1 MKNKFFLSLLAVLVL
16 AQIQTQAAN
25 FVDVSNLGGGLVET
39 TSSGATNGVNVNAT
53 LIAKD
58 QRWTRDKVY
67 ILSKNTIIKA
77 GVTVTIEPGTL
88 IRCEFPTV
96 DSSSGLNPSD
106 PGALLAH
113 RGARII
119 AAGTSEAPI
128 IFTTMDDPNVPGGNS
143 TIPAVENMGVS
154 GASKTEGNQKIY
166 KDYTTAGNVTA
177 GSVGSG
183 EYSLKDD
190 LAVSN
195 VRSYSTDPSVAN
207 NIFSLDAKYGGIVTA
222 GRANVAARMPTTSVV
237 NNARTATQA
246 DGTGGGSTTPGYTGA
261 SGTEQIE
268 GMAGFTGY
276 TWYGGDDD
284 LDSSGTLRFVQ
295 TRFGGYVIASSKE
308 LNGFTW
314 CGTGQRT
321 VGEFVESFGN
331 ADDDNE
337 FFGGCVG
344 LKYAIGAFSG
354 DDGFDTDQGYCG
366 VNQFLLQIQNS
377 VDVAGNNTL
386 VSPVSSGTGAS
397 GKRVENAGDQLGEND
412 GPENVDYTAGPG
424 APLSVFTHANMTA
437 IGRGYGPSGWVR
449 PLGGTAGI
457 PLDGP
462 NFRDNASG
470 KIWNALYMDIPHA
483 GPMIAAQSATSDV
496 TSNQTDTIWH
506 LQNTRSSGGWD
517 NSGVA
522 ADLVT
527 PQSTGPGE
535 PDLLFRN
542 CAWFRCGLARTA
554 TSVGAADSSGWTTGK
569 YATLADFQSAT
580 NSDSNWWVASKSNIM
595 PTGSSTSS
603 ERTQKSGA
611 VIQFNS
617 NNAVNFLISSSLTF
631 STTGATTDTSTG
643 NSFNLNPGYTVPVN
657 TRIAQGCLDLLPN
670 KSAVAATVALPTR
683 GNLNPNA
690 DFIGAF
696 RDNNWARGWTMLER
710 AGVFSGQ
717 VGAKQDAPNIVVT
730 VNGSG
735 QPVLSFQA
743 GSGIKYSIEAS
754 VDNTFYRPL
763 ATVTGSG
770 TTYSYTVTTG
780 LSASAT
786 QAGPYSGGPFTG
798 FDAGKRTTSAS
809 TFAAIP
815 ASVSSQPLFF
825 RVIAF

>member
-1 MKNKFFLSLLAVLVL
+1 MKNKNLFLSILAALGL
-16 AQIQTQAAN
+16 AHATQAAN

-128 IFTTMDDPNVPGGNS
+128 IFTTMDDPNVPGGIS
-143 TIPAVENMGVS
+143 TIPAVENSGVS
-154 GASKTEGNQKIY
+154 GASKSEGNQKIY
-166 KDYTTAGNVTA
+166 KDYTTSGNVTS

-195 VRSYSTDPSVAN
+195 VRSYSTDPTVSG

-222 GRANVAARMPTTSVV
+222 GRANVAARMTTTTSV
-237 NNARTATQA
+237 NNARTAVQA

-295 TRFGGYVIASSKE
+295 TRFGGYVIASGKE

-314 CGTGQRT
+314 CSTGQRT

-331 ADDDNE
+331 ADDDHE

-354 DDGFDTDQGYCG
+354 DDGYDTDQGYCG

-386 VSPVSSGTGAS
+386 VNPAASGLGAS

-412 GPENVDYTAGPG
+412 GPENLDYTAGPG
-424 APLSVFTHANMTA
+424 APLSVFTQANLTA

-449 PLGGTAGI
+449 PLGGSGGI

-483 GPMIAAQSATSDV
+483 GPVIAAQSATSDV

-506 LQNTRSSGGWD
+506 LQNTRTSGGWD

-554 TSVGAADSSGWTTGK
+554 TSAGAADSSGWTTGK
-569 YATLADFQSAT
+569 YATLADFQTAT
-580 NSDSNWWVASKSNIM
+580 GTDANWWVASKANVM
-595 PTGSSTSS
+595 PTGTVASS
-603 ERTQKSGA
+603 ERSQKGSA
-611 VIQFNS
+611 VIQINS
-617 NNAVNFLISSSLTF
+617 NNAVNSLIGSGVTF
-631 STTGATTDTSTG
+631 STNGPTTDSSTG
-643 NSFNLNPGYTVPVN
+643 NSFNLDPGYTVPVN

-670 KSAVAATVALPTR
+670 KSSVQATVALPTR

-710 AGVFSGQ
+710 SGIFSGP
-717 VGAKQDAPNIVVT
+717 VGAKQDAPAVVIS
-730 VNGSG
+730 VNNLG
-735 QPVLSFQA
+735 QPVLTFNAAA
-743 GSGIKYSIEAS
+743 GVKYSIEAS

-763 ATVTGSG
+763 ATVTGGGSD
-770 TTYSYTVTTG
+770 TSYTVITG
-780 LSASAT
+780 LSASASSP
-786 QAGPYSGGPFTG
+786 APYSGTPTG
-798 FDAGKRTTSAS
+798 SDLGKRTTSAT
-809 TFAAIP
+809 TFSAIP
-815 ASVSSQPLFF
+815 ASVSSAPLFF
-825 RVIAF
+825 RVIAL